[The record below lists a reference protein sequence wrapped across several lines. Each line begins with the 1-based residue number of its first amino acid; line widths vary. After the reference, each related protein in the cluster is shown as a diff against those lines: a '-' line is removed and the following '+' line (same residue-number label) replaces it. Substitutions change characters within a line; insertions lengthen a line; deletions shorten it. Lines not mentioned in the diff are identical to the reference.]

1 MSTKLKIR
9 PTIEKSEK
17 APLVRAKN
25 WDSPTF
31 SNQGNQ
37 KKRLELRL
45 NIKSAPSVELKV
57 RMSRHYLLTEE
68 KAFTAAESI
77 ALREKR
83 QHYRSMFESVSNR

>member
-9 PTIEKSEK
+9 PTIETSEK

-25 WDSPTF
+25 WNSPIF
-31 SNQGNQ
+31 SNRGSE
-37 KKRLELRL
+37 KKRLEFRIE
-45 NIKSAPSVELKV
+45 IKSAPSVESKV
-57 RMSRHYLLTEE
+57 RMSRHYLLNEE

-77 ALREKR
+77 ALKEKR